1 MPSSYQINHE
11 SPCGGS
17 QGKNLCNFFSFI
29 WSLEQVLVTFNW
41 IAEIIKVHLLLRG
54 LRVVGGK
61 KAIHILEEGAHAT
74 LRS

>member
-1 MPSSYQINHE
+1 MWWE
-11 SPCGGS
+11 SGEELVS
-17 QGKNLCNFFSFI
+17 IFSFI

-41 IAEIIKVHLLLRG
+41 IAEIINVHLLLRG

-74 LRS
+74 HRS